1 MRGVKHHSAGFV
13 LSDAVNALTAIE
25 TEGVSLDDVL
35 DSRLA
40 HPELRRTVSS
50 LLFQYFRRKRFIDTW
65 IARLASRPPR
75 PPIRRVLAVALTQ
88 LRFQTGIAPQSA
100 ANIAVD
106 FVKESGRYPESCCCG
121 AGTPGSG
128 RMNSRR

>member
-75 PPIRRVLAVALTQ
+75 PPIRRVLAVALT
-88 LRFQTGIAPQSA
+88 LDCVVLA
-100 ANIAVD
+100 A
-106 FVKESGRYPESCCCG
+106 FVLLI
-121 AGTPGSG
+121 GTNLYYER
-128 RMNSRR
+128 RM